1 MAMSAAELENT
12 FGETLN
18 QSHFLH
24 GRKNLVELSG
34 GLTNRNIKV
43 ETDHGDFV
51 ARISSNESSLLSI
64 DRNNEFYNS
73 KIASDNG

>member
-34 GLTNRNIKV
+34 G
-43 ETDHGDFV
+43 
-51 ARISSNESSLLSI
+51 
-64 DRNNEFYNS
+64 
-73 KIASDNG
+73 